1 MLLRRDSH
9 LLGKRPHTHG
19 RLETEDVTMEKPG
32 IPADEDA
39 RIEALRSYA
48 ILDTPPAPSFDRLT
62 RLAAHLFD
70 VPIAL
75 VSLIDSERQWFKSK
89 VGIDVCETSR
99 DVSLCAHAILNS
111 TLFVVPDAAADSRF
125 ADNPFVAGEFHLRF
139 YAGAPLRSREGRNLG
154 TLCLIGLEPRP
165 DLTPAERGLL
175 RDLADLVTEALEAH
189 RDFCERLDSEAEAR
203 HRHLS
208 IATSVLEHCPVAV
221 IDITPDGMVS
231 FWNAAAEAMFGWK
244 ASEVTGRFLPILG
257 PDDRQEHLAV
267 LKLLSDGQP
276 AHRHSAK
283 RRDRNGA
290 LHPVH
295 ITAVRR
301 DRNDLFGG
309 VVLFLEPADER

>member
-1 MLLRRDSH
+1 MQ
-9 LLGKRPHTHG
+9 
-19 RLETEDVTMEKPG
+19 KPG
-32 IPADEDA
+32 IPVDEDA

-70 VPIAL
+70 VPVAL
-75 VSLIDSERQWFKSK
+75 VSLIDSERQWFKSR

-99 DVSLCAHAILNS
+99 EVSLCAHAILNN
-111 TLFVVPDAAADSRF
+111 TLFVVPDAAADPRF

-165 DLTPAERGLL
+165 DLTPVERQLL

-203 HRHLS
+203 HQHLS

-221 IDITPDGMVS
+221 IEITPDGMVS

-244 ASEVTGRFLPILG
+244 AGETLGRFLPILR
-257 PDDRQEHLAV
+257 PDDRQEHVAM
-267 LKLLSDGQP
+267 LKLLINGQA
-276 AHRHSAK
+276 AHRHLSV
-283 RRDRNGA
+283 RRDRNGS
-290 LHPVH
+290 LHPVN

-301 DRNDLFGG
+301 DQNDVFGG
-309 VVLFLEPADER
+309 VVLFIERADAG

>member
-1 MLLRRDSH
+1 MQ
-9 LLGKRPHTHG
+9 
-19 RLETEDVTMEKPG
+19 KPG

-39 RIEALRSYA
+39 RIQALRSYA

-75 VSLIDSERQWFKSK
+75 VSLIDSERQWIKSR
-89 VGIDVCETSR
+89 VGVDVCETSR
-99 DVSLCAHAILNS
+99 DVSLCAYAILNS
-111 TLFVVPDAAADSRF
+111 TLFVVPDAAADPRF
-125 ADNPFVAGEFHLRF
+125 ADNPFVAGEFHLRL
-139 YAGAPLRSREGRNLG
+139 YAGASLRSREGRNLG
-154 TLCLIGLEPRP
+154 TLCIIGLEPRS
-165 DLTPAERGLL
+165 DLTPVERRLL

-189 RDFCERLDSEAEAR
+189 RDFCERLDSEAEAF

-221 IDITPDGMVS
+221 IEITPDGMVS

-244 ASEVTGRFLPILG
+244 ASEATGRFLPILR
-257 PDDRQEHLAV
+257 PDDRQEHLTV
-267 LKLLSDGQP
+267 LKLLSDGQ
-276 AHRHSAK
+276 ATHRHSTV
-283 RRDRNGA
+283 RRDRKGS

-301 DRNDLFGG
+301 DRSDVFGG
-309 VVLFLEPADER
+309 VVLFLELADAG